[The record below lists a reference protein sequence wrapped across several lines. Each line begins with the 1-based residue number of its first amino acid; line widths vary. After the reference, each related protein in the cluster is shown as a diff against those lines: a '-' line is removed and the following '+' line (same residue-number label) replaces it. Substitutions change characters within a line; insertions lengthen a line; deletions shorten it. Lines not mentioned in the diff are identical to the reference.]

1 METSDGPNLYSPFKL
16 RFFPFVAD
24 GNDEEARKFRFR
36 RGNNWVKIKPG
47 DLPWKSWWS
56 LKRNEGGGERER
68 EVKVHSTST
77 HRSCGSHDDAI
88 ALGWNIF
95 SFFFFYYSWIQTGK
109 PSPHHHPHTFLDVF
123 KRDGVSNRADI
134 EHGTRCKLIFIGF
147 QRKSFLY
154 GANGTTLRGNFKKR
168 NSEREDVSEG
178 ERALTLNRHLVG
190 EEGR

>member
-95 SFFFFYYSWIQTGK
+95 SFFFFVTHESK
-109 PSPHHHPHTFLDVF
+109 PVNRVHTIIHTLFSMCLSVMEFRIERTSNTEHVANWFSLDFRGRVF
-123 KRDGVSNRADI
+123 FMGPM
-134 EHGTRCKLIFIGF
+134 
-147 QRKSFLY
+147 
-154 GANGTTLRGNFKKR
+154 
-168 NSEREDVSEG
+168 ER
-178 ERALTLNRHLVG
+178 L
-190 EEGR
+190 

>member
-1 METSDGPNLYSPFKL
+1 M
-16 RFFPFVAD
+16 
-24 GNDEEARKFRFR
+24 
-36 RGNNWVKIKPG
+36 
-47 DLPWKSWWS
+47 
-56 LKRNEGGGERER
+56 
-68 EVKVHSTST
+68 KVHSTST

-95 SFFFFYYSWIQTGK
+95 SFFFFVTHESK
-109 PSPHHHPHTFLDVF
+109 PVNRVHTIIHTLFSMCLSVMEF
-123 KRDGVSNRADI
+123 RIERTSKI

-154 GANGTTLRGNFKKR
+154 GANGTILRGNFKRR